1 MCGYKHPAV
10 CSLVANYQR
19 LSCTKALT
27 GMLLVGYPLD
37 IPPVGAGLLTYAVL
51 VYHLPLLIG
60 FSLRPRAAFVW
71 GGCMLLPLAHLRADT
86 YGIMAVRWCRSV
98 CMRLY

>member
-1 MCGYKHPAV
+1 MTRMFTR
-10 CSLVANYQR
+10 R
-19 LSCTKALT
+19 LFA
-27 GMLLVGYPLD
+27 GYPLD
-37 IPPVGAGLLTYAVL
+37 IPPPGAGLLTYAVL

-86 YGIMAVRWCRSV
+86 YGIMAVRWGNT
-98 CMRLY
+98 MR

>member
-1 MCGYKHPAV
+1 MSQKFVRTPLYA
-10 CSLVANYQR
+10 
-19 LSCTKALT
+19 
-27 GMLLVGYPLD
+27 GYPLD
-37 IPPVGAGLLTYAVL
+37 IPPPGAGLLTYAVL

-86 YGIMAVRWCRSV
+86 YGIMAVRWGNRCH
-98 CMRLY
+98 MRRFVDMY